1 MSRITTAR
9 LLRRLTLRP
18 DAALVDRFADAD
30 HETIVGALLDQPGR
44 EITTPDFENMDD
56 PWSAVVRWWLDQM
69 RHPDAGLH
77 ERMVWFWHGHL
88 TSGLD
93 KAPPRML
100 AAQHQLLRR
109 HAFGNFR
116 ELLREITLDP
126 AMLWWLDGS
135 GSWADD
141 PNENYARELME
152 LFALGRGHYTET
164 DVHNGARALA
174 GYWVDDGEDGDR
186 VEFNS
191 DGALRTSVEFLGR
204 RVRTV
209 DDVIDAVCDHPAC
222 APWIAGKVHE
232 AFHGS
237 PPDETRRAALAEIF
251 ASSGLEIRPLV
262 EAVVTDPSLADAPD
276 RPRSALEWYLA
287 LELVLDVDMDPW
299 SLERLGQTPL
309 NPPNVAGWP
318 GHERWLSAGIV
329 LTKAQIAMDYSWD
342 SPTLDDDDP
351 VGDVLRRANLDGV
364 SETTRRS
371 LDELAGSIEGRRE
384 RSTLLSAA
392 VAMTPEFNLT

>member
-1 MSRITTAR
+1 MSRTTTAR
-9 LLRRLTLRP
+9 MLRRLTLRC
-18 DAALVDRFADAD
+18 DAAMVDRFADTAP
-30 HETIVGALLDQPGR
+30 ETIARTLLDQPGR
-44 EITTPDFENMDD
+44 RISTPDFENMDD
-56 PWSAVVRWWLDQM
+56 PWGEVVRWWLDQM

-93 KAPPRML
+93 KAPPRMMATQL
-100 AAQHQLLRR
+100 QLLRR
-109 HAFGNFR
+109 HALGNFR
-116 ELLREITLDP
+116 EMLREITLDP

-164 DVHNGARALA
+164 DVRNGARALA
-174 GYWVDDGEDGDR
+174 GYWVHDGDDGDR
-186 VEFNS
+186 VEFDS
-191 DGALRTSVEFLGR
+191 EGALRAPVEFLGT

-209 DDVIDAVCDHPAC
+209 DDVIDTVCDHPAC
-222 APWIAGKVHE
+222 APWIAGTVHE

-237 PPDETRRAALAEIF
+237 PPDDDRRAELASIF
-251 ASSGLEIRPLV
+251 ASGGLEIRPLV
-262 EAVVTDPSLADAPD
+262 EAVVTDPALVDAPE

-287 LELVLDVDMDPW
+287 LEIVLGLDMDPW
-299 SLERLGQTPL
+299 SLDRLGQVPL

-318 GHERWLSAGIV
+318 GHERWMSAGVV
-329 LTKAQIAMDYSWD
+329 LTKAQIAMDYAWD
-342 SPTLDDDDP
+342 SPTLDDADP
-351 VGDVLRRANLDGV
+351 VGDILRRANLDTV
-364 SETTRRS
+364 SDITRRS
-371 LDELAGSIEGRRE
+371 LTELAASTEGRRE

-392 VAMTPEFNLT
+392 VAMTPEFNVT